1 MSPSRQVLRKG
12 ESTYLDQI
20 EGDLRLEQK
29 GPWSPLK
36 AFAFS
41 SKCDRNS
48 NGSTEV
54 GHEV

>member
-12 ESTYLDQI
+12 ESSYLDQI
-20 EGDLRLEQK
+20 EEDLRLEQK
-29 GPWSPLK
+29 RPWSPLK